1 MRNKAISFLV
11 AFAMLISIVVLPVSA
26 VVNTASQE
34 ASIEKLSLCITD
46 NNAPNAEALV
56 ESRFDKYIEAGFES
70 VRIMPGWTTTSST
83 NWTLQEESSLKL
95 QTAVE
100 AGLSIKLIP
109 TLARVAAFAATC
121 VFAYQ

>member
-1 MRNKAISFLV
+1 MRNKTISFLV
-11 AFAMLISIVVLPVSA
+11 AFAMLISIVVQPVSA

-70 VRIMPGWTTTSST
+70 VRSCLVGQQLHLLTGHFKK
-83 NWTLQEESSLKL
+83 N
-95 QTAVE
+95 
-100 AGLSIKLIP
+100 
-109 TLARVAAFAATC
+109 LA
-121 VFAYQ
+121 